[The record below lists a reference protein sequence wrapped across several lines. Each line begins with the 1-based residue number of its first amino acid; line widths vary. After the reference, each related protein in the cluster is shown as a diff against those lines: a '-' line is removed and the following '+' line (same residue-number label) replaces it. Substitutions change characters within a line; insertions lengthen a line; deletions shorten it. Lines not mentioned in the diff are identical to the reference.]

1 MDPEPHADHGRRP
14 LSATRSEGAGARVR
28 YQPHDP
34 NRSVS
39 GFLIVN
45 SERISTSKDSR
56 GVVLLTGATG
66 YVGGRLLAALER
78 SGVRVRCL
86 ARRPEFMRSR
96 NGTSEVVAG
105 DLFDRNSL
113 DGALEGVRA
122 AYYLVHSMGSR
133 GSFEEMDR
141 QAAQNFADACRAA
154 GVERIIYLGGLGND
168 QEALSPHLRSRHEV
182 GNILR
187 RSGIPVLEFRASI
200 VIGSGSLSFEMIR
213 SLVERLPVMIT
224 PKWVAAKAQP
234 IAITDLIEYLMAGL
248 RLPIPKYGIYE
259 IGGADQV
266 SYAEIMRVYARQR
279 GLRRLMVPVPV
290 LTPFLSSLWLGLVT
304 PLYARIGRKLIE
316 SIVHATV
323 VSNERSRKTFQVQP
337 MGIDAA
343 VKSALKY
350 EDRAFAETRWSDAL
364 SSAGESSSWGGV
376 SFGSRLADSRKLRV
390 NVPGAIAFKPIQQIG
405 GEVGW
410 YAFNWLWRIRGFLDL
425 LVGGVG
431 VRRGRPAPNEL
442 RVGDALDFW
451 RVESFEPNRLLRLS
465 AEMRLPGRAW
475 LEFEVED
482 QGNSATIR
490 QTALFDPSGLW
501 GRVYWYALYP
511 LHQIVFGGMLRAIA
525 RAATFSVQGAR
536 RNC

>member
-1 MDPEPHADHGRRP
+1 
-14 LSATRSEGAGARVR
+14 
-28 YQPHDP
+28 
-34 NRSVS
+34 
-39 GFLIVN
+39 
-45 SERISTSKDSR
+45 
-56 GVVLLTGATG
+56 
-66 YVGGRLLAALER
+66 
-78 SGVRVRCL
+78 
-86 ARRPEFMRSR
+86 MRSR

-141 QAAQNFADACRAA
+141 KAAQNFADACRAA

-323 VSNERSRKTFQVQP
+323 VNNPRARETFEVRP
-337 MGIDAA
+337 MGIEAA

-501 GRVYWYALYP
+501 GRVYWHALYP

-525 RAATFSVQGAR
+525 RAATSNFHGT
-536 RNC
+536 